1 MRRLNCSRPEPK
13 GGSQHPA
20 HTWKVVVVNIRRQT
34 YTFQTFFFFFSF
46 LTEEVD
52 ILLTV
57 TGRGEGWYLPHKRDS
72 DREMMG
78 STYLHVQVV
87 VVIFKIL
94 RSYKRSIKQVTPPPF
109 YYSPVYSP
117 TAVMDVQILGGE
129 DSGLSIT
136 TSWSRRCNNLA
147 VREGVGARSVS
158 DAVLSVFS
166 VSL

>member
-1 MRRLNCSRPEPK
+1 MVLSIPFTRGKFCCSKYKTTDLHFPD
-13 GGSQHPA
+13 
-20 HTWKVVVVNIRRQT
+20 V
-34 YTFQTFFFFFSF
+34 FFFSF

-87 VVIFKIL
+87 GFFFKIL
-94 RSYKRSIKQVTPPPF
+94 RSYKRSIKQVAPPPF

-136 TSWSRRCNNLA
+136 TS
-147 VREGVGARSVS
+147 
-158 DAVLSVFS
+158 
-166 VSL
+166 